1 MSLMLVCTMNLYILV
16 LSVLVVKWKA
26 ARDLSR
32 KVEDLVLRFSN
43 LKNLQN
49 SDKSKKYKVRTYVIS
64 GKISTSLNEYNT
76 FFLLRNLHV

>member
-49 SDKSKKYKVRTYVIS
+49 SDKSKKYKVRMSSETKY
-64 GKISTSLNEYNT
+64 LAP
-76 FFLLRNLHV
+76 